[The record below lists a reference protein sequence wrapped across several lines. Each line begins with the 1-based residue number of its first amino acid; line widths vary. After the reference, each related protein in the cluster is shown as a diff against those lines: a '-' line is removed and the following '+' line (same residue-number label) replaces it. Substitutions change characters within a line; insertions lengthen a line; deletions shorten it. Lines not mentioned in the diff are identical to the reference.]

1 MRFLGANMHIHAQKK
16 RKKKKKN
23 ISKVA
28 ANVASGI

>member
-1 MRFLGANMHIHAQKK
+1 MRFLGANMHIQVPK
-16 RKKKKKN
+16 KKKKKN